1 VLLTS
6 ARPGLVLGHQGGMF
20 RESELRMKRE
30 AKLLLSKASDSL
42 VLSIELFNRPHDR
55 ARVSSTL
62 IQLDHAFEMLMKAA
76 ILHRSGSIRER
87 RAKETIG
94 FDACVRRSLSDG
106 KIKYLI
112 EEQALVL
119 QTINGLRDAAQ
130 HHLLEISEGQLYVHV
145 QSGVT
150 LFRDILKNVFDQ
162 ELANHLPSRV
172 LPVSTSPPT
181 DLATLFDSEISE
193 IKKLLR
199 PGRRR
204 RIEAVA
210 RLRPLAILDATIR
223 GEKGQPSDS
232 DLRRLGSDLLDGKAW
247 NEVFQG
253 AAAVEIT
260 AEGTGPSLSLRLMK
274 KEGIPIQLV
283 TEGTPGASVVGVKRV
298 NELDFYNL
306 GAKQLAEKLGLS
318 MPKTIAVVD
327 YLEMRSDYD
336 CYKEFKIGSQLHKRY
351 SQRALERIKDALKKE
366 SAEDIWANRKK

>member
-1 VLLTS
+1 
-6 ARPGLVLGHQGGMF
+6 
-20 RESELRMKRE
+20 MKRE
-30 AKLLLSKASDSL
+30 SKLLLEKACDAL

-55 ARVSSTL
+55 GRVSSTL
-62 IQLDHAFEMLMKAA
+62 IQLDHGFEMLMKAA
-76 ILHRSGSIRER
+76 ILHRGGRIRDK

-106 KIKYLI
+106 KIKYLS

-130 HHLLEISEGQLYVHV
+130 HHLLDISEGQLYVHV

-150 LFRDILKNVFDQ
+150 LFRDLLKSVFDQ
-162 ELANHLPSRV
+162 DLACHLPTRV

-181 DLATLFDSEISE
+181 DLATLFDSEVAE

-210 RLRPLAILDATIR
+210 RLRPLAILDGTIR
-223 GEKGQPSDS
+223 GEKGQPSDAE
-232 DLRRLGSDLLDGKAW
+232 LRRLGKEVLAGKTW
-247 NEVFQG
+247 GDVFQG

-260 AEGTGPSLSLRLMK
+260 TDGAGPGLSLRLSK

-283 TEGTPGASVVGVKRV
+283 AEGTPGASVVAVKRV
-298 NELDFYNL
+298 NELDFYSL
-306 GAKQLAEKLGLS
+306 GAKQLAEKVGLT
-318 MPKTIAVVD
+318 MPKTVAVVD
-327 YLEMRSDYD
+327 HLGLRDEAA
-336 CYKEFKIGSQLHKRY
+336 CYKEIKIGKTVFKRY
-351 SQRALERIKDALKKE
+351 SQQAIGAVKEALRKH
-366 SAEDIWANRKK
+366 SAEDIWAERKRGERKR